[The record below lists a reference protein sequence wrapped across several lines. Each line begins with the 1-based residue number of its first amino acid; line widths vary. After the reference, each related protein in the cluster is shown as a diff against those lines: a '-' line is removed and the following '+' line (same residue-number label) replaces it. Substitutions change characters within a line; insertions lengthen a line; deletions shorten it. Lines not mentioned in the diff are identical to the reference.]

1 MSLSLD
7 ELNAIT
13 LDFWESGSTD
23 IYFLDNVLLWKLLGN
38 DNLKNEIVQAHET
51 VDGGMMIRCIL
62 EYAESNAAAYGNV
75 TRISQAKVDIMN
87 AARFRWAGYYA
98 SNTIDLNDKIK
109 NQGRAAMIKLANA
122 KLRNIQKTIRKKM
135 GTDIYARAADSTDPN
150 GSSYAFLGLGDLF
163 YTTTGTAYGSIAE
176 DDMSDWKANAIT
188 TAAPISFKALQEMR
202 RTPNIGQN
210 TEDKPNLY
218 ITTDLL
224 KDGFERTLQIQA
236 RYKDVDLANAG
247 FENVLFK
254 GQPVV
259 ADDRQT
265 AGYCDGLN
273 LRYMRLRAHSLYN
286 FTPPVWKANN
296 DQPDVWTADQRFIG
310 QLTTNHRKAHV
321 RRTGLTEPA

>member
-1 MSLSLD
+1 MALALD

-13 LDFWESGSTD
+13 LDRWERESTD

-38 DNLKNEIVQAHET
+38 GNLMNELVTADET
-51 VDGGMMIRCIL
+51 VDGGMMIRVPL
-62 EYAESNAAAYGNV
+62 EYAESNSGTYGN
-75 TRISQAKVDIMN
+75 TTKISQGKVDIFN

-109 NQGRAAMIKLANA
+109 NAGDAQMINLANG
-122 KLRNIQKTIRKKM
+122 KIRNIQKTIRKKM
-135 GTDIYARAADSTDPN
+135 GTDIYSSAAD
-150 GSSYAFLGLGDLF
+150 SYAFLGLGNLF
-163 YTTTGTAYGSIAE
+163 NTTTSTSYATIAE

-188 TAAPISFKALQEMR
+188 TVEALNFKTLQKMR

-210 TEDKPNLY
+210 DMDKPNLY
-218 ITTDLL
+218 LTTDLL
-224 KDGFERTLQIQA
+224 KDGFERTLHVQA
-236 RYKDVDLANAG
+236 RYKDVDMADAG

-265 AGYCDGLN
+265 AGYCDGCN
-273 LRYMRLRAHSLYN
+273 TRYMRLRAHSMYN
-286 FTPPVWKANN
+286 FTAPVWKANN

-310 QLTTNHRKAHV
+310 QLTTNHRKSHI
-321 RRTGLTEPA
+321 RHTNLTEPA

>member
-1 MSLSLD
+1 MALALD

-13 LDFWESGSTD
+13 LDRWEKESTD
-23 IYFLDNVLLWKLLGN
+23 IFFLDNVLLWKLLGN
-38 DNLKNEIVQAHET
+38 GNLGNELVQASET
-51 VDGGMMIRCIL
+51 VDGGMMIRVPL
-62 EYAESNAAAYGNV
+62 EYAEGNSGTYGNV
-75 TRISQAKVDIMN
+75 TRIAQGKVDIYN

-109 NQGRAAMIKLANA
+109 NAGDAAMINLANG
-122 KLRNIQKTIRKKM
+122 KIRNIQKTIRKKM
-135 GTDIYARAADSTDPN
+135 GTDIYASAAD
-150 GSSYAFLGLGDLF
+150 GYAFLGLGNLF
-163 YTTTGTAYGSIAE
+163 QSTTTSITYATIAE
-176 DDMSDWKANAIT
+176 DDMADWKANVIAT
-188 TAAPISFKALQEMR
+188 GEALNFQNLQKMR

-210 TEDKPNLY
+210 DTDKPNLY

-224 KDGFERTLQIQA
+224 KDGFERTLHIQA
-236 RYKDVDLANAG
+236 RYKDVDMADAG

-273 LRYMRLRAHSLYN
+273 TRYLRLRAHSMYN
-286 FTPPVWKANN
+286 FTPPVWKSNN

-310 QLTTNHRKAHV
+310 QLTTNHRKAHI
-321 RRTGLTEPA
+321 RHSNLIEPA

>member
-1 MSLSLD
+1 MALSLD

-13 LDFWESGSTD
+13 LDWWETGSTD

-38 DNLKNEIVQAHET
+38 DNLKNELVQAHET
-51 VDGGMMIRCIL
+51 VDGGMMIRVFL
-62 EYAESNAAAYGNV
+62 EYAESNSGSYGN
-75 TRISQAKVDIMN
+75 TTKIAQAKIDLLN

-109 NQGRAAMIKLANA
+109 NSGRSAMIKLANS

-135 GTDIYARAADSTDPN
+135 GTDIYASAADGYS
-150 GSSYAFLGLGDLF
+150 FLGLGNLF
-163 YTTTGTAYGSIAE
+163 STVTATAYATIAE
-176 DDMSDWKANAIT
+176 NDMSDWKANAIT

-224 KDGFERTLQIQA
+224 KDGFERTLQVQA

-273 LRYMRLRAHSLYN
+273 LRYMRLRAHSMYN

-310 QLTTNHRKAHV
+310 QLTTNHRKAHI

>member
-1 MSLSLD
+1 MALTLD

-13 LDFWESGSTD
+13 LDHWESGSTD
-23 IYFLDNVLLWKLLGN
+23 IYFLDNVLLWKLLGS
-38 DNLKNEIVQAHET
+38 DNLKNELVQAHET
-51 VDGGMMIRCIL
+51 VDGGMMIRVIL
-62 EYAESNAAAYGNV
+62 EYAESNSGTYGNV
-75 TRISQAKVDIMN
+75 TRISQAKVDIHN

-109 NQGRAAMIKLANA
+109 NNGRAAMIKLANS
-122 KLRNIQKTIRKKM
+122 KIRNIQKTLRKKM
-135 GTDIYARAADSTDPN
+135 GTDIYASAAD
-150 GSSYAFLGLGDLF
+150 SYAFLGLGNLF
-163 YTTTGTAYGSIAE
+163 DTTTATAYGSIAE
-176 DDMSDWKANAIT
+176 DDMSDWKANALT

-236 RYKDVDLANAG
+236 RYKDVDMANAG

-259 ADDRQT
+259 ADDRQST
-265 AGYCDGLN
+265 GYCDGLN

-286 FTPPVWKANN
+286 FTVPVWKANN
-296 DQPDVWTADQRFIG
+296 DQPDVWTADQRFLG
-310 QLTTNHRKAHV
+310 QLTTKHRKAHI